1 MSHKLDFLPSTAD
14 ENQFFEDCRSHLAI
28 LRIFHKEIFEIVCER
43 YQLKTEV
50 CQIEE
55 CACAACTN

>member
-28 LRIFHKEIFEIVCER
+28 FAHFS
-43 YQLKTEV
+43 
-50 CQIEE
+50 
-55 CACAACTN
+55 